1 MKTNKEKNDFTSAER
16 TAVYMRI
23 VEYTHSLRTKEGK
36 EQYEKLLRDLNTF
49 DYNEYI
55 EAYSKVMLQIM
66 EDLKEKGIQNVTKDI
81 ADVLNRLY
89 GKEDL
94 NNICALIDGYNKGC
108 LMLLLSQLDTR
119 LVNEYTVKMNKL
131 GSL

>member
-1 MKTNKEKNDFTSAER
+1 M
-16 TAVYMRI
+16 
-23 VEYTHSLRTKEGK
+23 
-36 EQYEKLLRDLNTF
+36 YEKLLRDLNTF
-49 DYNEYI
+49 DYNDYM

-66 EDLKEKGIQNVTKDI
+66 EDLREKGIQNVTKDI

-94 NNICALIDGYNKGC
+94 NNVCALIDGYNKGC

-131 GSL
+131 GTL